1 LTPAL
6 SGEDGLRSAAG
17 DPPDVAFVDIGFIKF
32 TPAGGRVRVRVRVD
46 QVAADT
52 GRNVLLEV
60 SDTGMGIPAK
70 DQETLFTRFFRASNA
85 TAHNIS
91 GTGLGLVIVRTI
103 VENHGGT
110 VRLDSTEGRGTTV
123 TVALPLSAVATQA
136 DMSPAR

>member
-1 LTPAL
+1 MCLSTHERARVLVVEDDRDVSALLRRHLESLGHRVTP
-6 SGEDGLRSAAG
+6 
-17 DPPDVAFVDIGFIKF
+17 
-32 TPAGGRVRVRVRVD
+32 
-46 QVAADT
+46 
-52 GRNVLLEV
+52 
-60 SDTGMGIPAK
+60 
-70 DQETLFTRFFRASNA
+70 A